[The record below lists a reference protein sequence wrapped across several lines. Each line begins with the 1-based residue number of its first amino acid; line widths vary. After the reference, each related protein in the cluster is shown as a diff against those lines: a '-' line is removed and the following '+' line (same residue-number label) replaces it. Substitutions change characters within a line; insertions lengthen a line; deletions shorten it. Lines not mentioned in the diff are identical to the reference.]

1 MYHQMSANHMR
12 KCTFAS
18 VQLDSEMNHVE
29 KVGLS
34 FPCKQL
40 TIEQQP
46 NLISEIFHTLLIGL

>member
-1 MYHQMSANHMR
+1 MR

-18 VQLDSEMNHVE
+18 VQLDSEMNRVE

-34 FPCKQL
+34 FPCKHL
-40 TIEQQP
+40 TIKQQP